1 MLEKIRLLIT
11 CVGGTTAPVLLD
23 CLHKSSIFSYSL
35 VGVDSDS
42 PGSSK
47 PFLESYYQVPK
58 GSDEKY
64 IEKILDIV
72 RQEKIDFI
80 MPGSDEEAI
89 TISKN
94 KKELTDVGVIPIV
107 SNIDVLD
114 LIRNKYKKYKK
125 LEENGIRV
133 PEYKL
138 VNSTEELKNA
148 IDAFGYPEVTVIS
161 KPTDGRGGRGLYVF
175 EGNDNPPAWLG
186 EGQREKRISKQ
197 DMTDD
202 LLSKVIQGESLVMPA
217 LSAPAY
223 DADVVAV
230 KGVTKLAVV
239 RERVNPAGIPF
250 TGNKIHADKLITKYC
265 NDIAMTLDLDAI
277 HDIDLMTNKNGEP
290 CVIEVN
296 PRPSG
301 SMAASL
307 IAGIPVIDI
316 AILAIQGKSIPDI
329 QLETD
334 IMVLPSDDGGMK
346 IEYKDC
352 DL

>member
-11 CVGGTTAPVLLD
+11 CVGGATAPVLLD
-23 CLHKSSIFSYSL
+23 CLLKSSIFSYSL

-42 PGSSK
+42 YGKSK
-47 PFLESYYQVPK
+47 LFLDSFYLVPK

-72 RQEKIDFI
+72 RREKIDFI

-89 TISKN
+89 IISKN
-94 KKELTDVGVIPIV
+94 RKKFTDVGVVPIV

-114 LIRNKYKKYKK
+114 LITNKFKTYKK

-175 EGNDNPPAWLG
+175 EGNDEPPAWLG

-197 DMTDD
+197 YMTDD
-202 LLSKVIQGESLVMPA
+202 LLSQVVQGECIVMPA

-230 KGVTKLAVV
+230 AGETKLAVV

-250 TGNKIHADKLITKYC
+250 TGNKIHSDKLITKYC
-265 NDIAMTLDLDAI
+265 YDIAMTLGLDAI

-307 IAGIPVIDI
+307 SAGIPVIDI

-334 IMVLPSDDGGMK
+334 IMILPSDDGGMK
-346 IEYKDC
+346 IVYKDC